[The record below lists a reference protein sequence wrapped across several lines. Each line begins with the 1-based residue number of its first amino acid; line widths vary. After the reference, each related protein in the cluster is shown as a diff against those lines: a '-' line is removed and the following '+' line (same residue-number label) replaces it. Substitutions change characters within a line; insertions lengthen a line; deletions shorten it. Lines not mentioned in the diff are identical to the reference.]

1 MLLMDS
7 FWAGVIC
14 QRRTDASRERR
25 ERRPTR
31 ERQEVDD
38 IATWGENVKFQRD
51 RSQMGSKQLRDEE
64 SEQETAGSLAGMF
77 FNQQIEI
84 PRCKKCSVQGQR
96 EVYWDGSH
104 KSA

>member
-1 MLLMDS
+1 MSSVKDVQMP
-7 FWAGVIC
+7 VE
-14 QRRTDASRERR
+14 REGKEAR
-25 ERRPTR
+25 TR

-77 FNQQIEI
+77 FTNKLRFT
-84 PRCKKCSVQGQR
+84 RCKKCVVQGQR

>member
-7 FWAGVIC
+7 FWAGGIC
-14 QRRTDASRERR
+14 QRRTNASRERR

-38 IATWGENVKFQRD
+38 IATQKENVKFQRD

-77 FNQQIEI
+77 F
-84 PRCKKCSVQGQR
+84 
-96 EVYWDGSH
+96 
-104 KSA
+104 

>member
-1 MLLMDS
+1 MSSVKDVQMPV
-7 FWAGVIC
+7 G
-14 QRRTDASRERR
+14 REGKVA
-25 ERRPTR
+25 
-31 ERQEVDD
+31 RQEKDRRWM
-38 IATWGENVKFQRD
+38 TSRLGGENVKFQRD
-51 RSQMGSKQLRDEE
+51 RSQMGSKQLRDEW

-84 PRCKKCSVQGQR
+84 PRCKKSSVQGQR